1 MRSPPGP
8 GAGGHHQVLF
18 ALAECLPFAV
28 ALLVL
33 LVELTPTHVVYT
45 GPLLVATPALAAVTM
60 GPKGTLA
67 ATGVAVGV
75 SVTTATYNHA
85 WGGQQV
91 YTNFLALFLVSVA
104 SFMTSRAAR
113 TRRENELNQ
122 LRRIATAAQEVLLR
136 PVLDRLGP
144 VRAASMYLAAE
155 TGAQIGGDLY
165 DAVQTRYGVR
175 MIVGDVRGKGLPAVR
190 AAAVVLGAFREA
202 VHYEDDLVEVI
213 NHCGAALR
221 RDAVVAG
228 AGAAGGDDALLE
240 GFVTALVAQIPD
252 GHRVEVINRGHPLL
266 LLRNGTVRSLMP
278 TAPLPPL
285 GLEEFISGPPGRTD
299 SYPFAPGDRLLLC
312 TDGVI
317 EARDR
322 DSTFFD
328 LPEAMVTMRDH
339 TRQAFLEGL
348 RQALLRH
355 TQGRLVDDVAVI
367 LVDRREDEGHGST
380 GGPAQGGAVGPV
392 ITRRPWRAYRRLA
405 SLFRL
410 RRDELMA
417 ENTKVPSELG
427 RWTLSRGLV
436 VVRGRHFLRAGYRFA
451 SQAPDLR

>member
-1 MRSPPGP
+1 MRAPVRSPPGP

-18 ALAECLPFAV
+18 TLAECVPFAI

-33 LVELTPTHVVYT
+33 LIEFTPAHVLYT

-60 GPKGTLA
+60 GPRGTLA
-67 ATGVAVGV
+67 AVGVAVGV
-75 SVTTATYNHA
+75 SVTTATYNQA

-113 TRRENELNQ
+113 TRRESELNQ
-122 LRRIATAAQEVLLR
+122 VRRIATAAQDVILR
-136 PVLDRLGP
+136 PVPDRLGP

-155 TGAQIGGDLY
+155 KGAQIGGDLY
-165 DAVQTRYGVR
+165 EVVQTRYGVR

-190 AAAVVLGAFREA
+190 AAAVVLGAFRES
-202 VHYEDDLVEVI
+202 VHYEADLVEVI
-213 NHCGAALR
+213 DHCGAALR

-228 AGAAGGDDALLE
+228 LTDGDDILLE

-252 GHRVEVINRGHPLL
+252 GPRIEVINRGHPPPLL
-266 LLRNGTVRSLMP
+266 LHDGTVRPLMP
-278 TAPLPPL
+278 GAPMPPL
-285 GLEEFISGPPGRTD
+285 GLEEFISGPPGRPD
-299 SYPFAPGDRLLLC
+299 SYPFVPGDRLLLH

-328 LPEAMVTMRDH
+328 LPEAMLTLGGH

-355 TQGRLVDDVAVI
+355 TESRLADDVAVI
-367 LVDRREDEGHGST
+367 LVDRREEAAD
-380 GGPAQGGAVGPV
+380 PPV
-392 ITRRPWRAYRRLA
+392 
-405 SLFRL
+405 
-410 RRDELMA
+410 
-417 ENTKVPSELG
+417 
-427 RWTLSRGLV
+427 
-436 VVRGRHFLRAGYRFA
+436 
-451 SQAPDLR
+451 

>member
-1 MRSPPGP
+1 MGAPVRSPPGP

-18 ALAECLPFAV
+18 TLAECVPFAI

-33 LVELTPTHVVYT
+33 LIEFTPAHVVYT

-60 GPKGTLA
+60 GPRGTLA
-67 ATGVAVGV
+67 AVGVAVGV
-75 SVTTATYNHA
+75 SVTTATYNQA

-113 TRRENELNQ
+113 TRRESELNQ
-122 LRRIATAAQEVLLR
+122 VRRIATAAQDVILR
-136 PVLDRLGP
+136 PVPDRLGS

-155 TGAQIGGDLY
+155 KGAQIGGDLY
-165 DAVQTRYGVR
+165 EVVQTRYGVR

-190 AAAVVLGAFREA
+190 AAAVVLGAFRES

-213 NHCGAALR
+213 THCGAALR

-228 AGAAGGDDALLE
+228 LADGDVLLE

-252 GHRVEVINRGHPLL
+252 SPHIEVINRGHPPPLL
-266 LLRNGTVRSLMP
+266 LHDGKVRSLMP
-278 TAPLPPL
+278 GAPMPPL
-285 GLEEFISGPPGRTD
+285 GLEEFISGPPGRPD
-299 SYPFAPGDRLLLC
+299 SYPFVPGDRLLLH

-322 DSTFFD
+322 DNAFFD
-328 LPEAMVTMRDH
+328 LPEAMLILRDH

-355 TQGRLVDDVAVI
+355 TESRLADDVAVI
-367 LVDRREDEGHGST
+367 LVDRREEAGE
-380 GGPAQGGAVGPV
+380 PPV
-392 ITRRPWRAYRRLA
+392 
-405 SLFRL
+405 
-410 RRDELMA
+410 
-417 ENTKVPSELG
+417 
-427 RWTLSRGLV
+427 
-436 VVRGRHFLRAGYRFA
+436 
-451 SQAPDLR
+451 